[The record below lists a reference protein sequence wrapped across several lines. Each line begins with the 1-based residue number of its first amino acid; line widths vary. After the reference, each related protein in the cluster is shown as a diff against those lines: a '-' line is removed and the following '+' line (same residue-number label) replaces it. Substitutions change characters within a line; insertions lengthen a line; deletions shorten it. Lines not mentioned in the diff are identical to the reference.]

1 MVFPP
6 PSTTTTT
13 TTALSADTALLLK
26 TCQVKAIDCESVCLQ
41 GKVMTDFAAETVAP
55 ELAVQQPEVAAKASS
70 AASSPPG
77 DLSVEEMKAAADA
90 LTAQRLST
98 ASAHAALI
106 KAATAAAADRKQLEE
121 EAQLQN
127 SKARASAGEL
137 R

>member
-1 MVFPP
+1 MRQL
-6 PSTTTTT
+6 
-13 TTALSADTALLLK
+13 ALADAGELL
-26 TCQVKAIDCESVCLQ
+26 VIRDEARRN
-41 GKVMTDFAAETVAP
+41 GKI
-55 ELAVQQPEVAAKASS
+55 KASS

>member
-1 MVFPP
+1 MRQL
-6 PSTTTTT
+6 
-13 TTALSADTALLLK
+13 ALADAGELL
-26 TCQVKAIDCESVCLQ
+26 VIRDEARRN
-41 GKVMTDFAAETVAP
+41 GKLAA
-55 ELAVQQPEVAAKASS
+55 QQPEVAAKASS